1 MMNASVDLSRRNP
14 QEDFELI
21 QRIGSGTYGDVY
33 KARNVNTGEL
43 AAIKV
48 IKLEPGEDFAV
59 VQQEILMMK
68 DCKHSNIVAYFGS
81 YLRRDKLWISMEYC
95 GGGSLQDIYH
105 VTGPLLESQIA
116 YMSRETLQGLY
127 YLHNKGK
134 MHRDIKGANI
144 LLTDNGYVKL
154 ADFGVSAQITA
165 TLAKRKSFIGTPY
178 WMAPEVAA
186 VERKGGYNQLCDI
199 WAVGI
204 TAIELAELQP
214 PMFELHPMRA
224 LFLMTKSNFQPPKL
238 KDKVKWTDNFHH
250 FVKVALT
257 KNPKKRPTAEKLLQ
271 HPFVSQPLSRTLA
284 KELLDR
290 AKNPDHNNYND
301 FDDDDPEPESPV
313 SVPHRI
319 RSTSRSTR
327 EGKTLSE
334 INFGQVKFD
343 PPLRKETEPHHEP
356 CDSEPYLD
364 CVEELYYTARSNLDL
379 QLDYSHDSPCLLGGN
394 KSLLK
399 SVEEELQQRGHVAHL
414 GEDEEDDDD
423 GADDETHT
431 HKMNT
436 ILRPKVPP
444 PLPPKPKSISSP
456 QPQPKQDDSQSHS
469 EDDGSGTIKRCPA
482 PQTPKPA
489 SNVPPRPPPPR
500 LPPHRRSSLGNETA
514 SERSDGEASSA
525 PEDDGSFRHFWEWLH
540 TPHTEEELEEA
551 WEVLKEVKEEQEK
564 EDEEERNGLNSS
576 HNGERNSPADRQQS
590 TMPPSVPIRKDK
602 KDVPMPSSNGL
613 PPTPKVHMGA
623 CFSKVFNGCPLKIH
637 CATSWINPDTRDQY
651 LIFGAEEGIYTL
663 NLNELHETT
672 MEQLFP
678 RRCTWLYVMNNN
690 LLSVSGKASQLY
702 SHGMPGLFDQAR
714 QLQKLPVA
722 IPTHKLPDKM
732 IPRKFAVSTK
742 IPDTKGCQKCCVVRN
757 PYTGHKYLCGA
768 FQSHVML
775 LEWVESMQKFML
787 IKTIDFP
794 LPCPLEVFEML
805 VVPEQTY
812 PLICVAVSK
821 GSELNQV
828 VRFGTVNPNPN
839 ATSSWFTETDT
850 PQTCVIHVT
859 QLERD
864 TILVCL
870 DRCIKIVNLQGR
882 LKSSRKLSAE
892 LTFNFQIE
900 STVCLQD
907 SVLAF
912 WRHGMQGRSFKT
924 NEITQEISD
933 STRIFRLL
941 GSDRQ
946 SDHDRGITLP
956 RVVVLES
963 RPTDNPTAH
972 SNLYILAGHE
982 NSY

>member
-1 MMNASVDLSRRNP
+1 MNSSVDLSRRNP

-105 VTGPLLESQIA
+105 VTGPLSESQIA

-238 KDKVKWTDNFHH
+238 KDKLKWTNNFHH
-250 FVKVALT
+250 FVKLALT

-284 KELLDR
+284 IELLDK
-290 AKNPDHNNYND
+290 ANNPDHSTFND
-301 FDDDDPEPESPV
+301 FDDDEPEPESPV
-313 SVPHRI
+313 AVPHRI

-343 PPLRKETEPHHEP
+343 PLLRKETEPHHEP

-379 QLDYSHDSPCLLGGN
+379 HLEYGHDSPSLLGGN

-399 SVEEELQQRGHVAHL
+399 SVEEELQQS
-414 GEDEEDDDD
+414 
-423 GADDETHT
+423 
-431 HKMNT
+431 KSST
-436 ILRPKVPP
+436 IKRPKEPP
-444 PLPPKPKSISSP
+444 PLPPKPKSISSSQQPP
-456 QPQPKQDDSQSHS
+456 QQKNDESQLHH
-469 EDDGSGTIKRCPA
+469 EDDAGGGGTIKRCPSSEA
-482 PQTPKPA
+482 PSPAKP
-489 SNVPPRPPPPR
+489 SSSVPPRPPPPK
-500 LPPHRRSSLGNETA
+500 LPPHRRSSLGND
-514 SERSDGEASSA
+514 SPKRKDVGNSA
-525 PEDDGSFRHFWEWLH
+525 PEEDDDGSFRHFWEWLH

-564 EDEEERNGLNSS
+564 E
-576 HNGERNSPADRQQS
+576 
-590 TMPPSVPIRKDK
+590 
-602 KDVPMPSSNGL
+602 
-613 PPTPKVHMGA
+613 
-623 CFSKVFNGCPLKIH
+623 
-637 CATSWINPDTRDQY
+637 
-651 LIFGAEEGIYTL
+651 
-663 NLNELHETT
+663 
-672 MEQLFP
+672 
-678 RRCTWLYVMNNN
+678 
-690 LLSVSGKASQLY
+690 
-702 SHGMPGLFDQAR
+702 
-714 QLQKLPVA
+714 
-722 IPTHKLPDKM
+722 
-732 IPRKFAVSTK
+732 
-742 IPDTKGCQKCCVVRN
+742 
-757 PYTGHKYLCGA
+757 
-768 FQSHVML
+768 
-775 LEWVESMQKFML
+775 ES
-787 IKTIDFP
+787 
-794 LPCPLEVFEML
+794 
-805 VVPEQTY
+805 
-812 PLICVAVSK
+812 
-821 GSELNQV
+821 
-828 VRFGTVNPNPN
+828 
-839 ATSSWFTETDT
+839 
-850 PQTCVIHVT
+850 
-859 QLERD
+859 
-864 TILVCL
+864 
-870 DRCIKIVNLQGR
+870 
-882 LKSSRKLSAE
+882 KSS
-892 LTFNFQIE
+892 
-900 STVCLQD
+900 
-907 SVLAF
+907 
-912 WRHGMQGRSFKT
+912 
-924 NEITQEISD
+924 
-933 STRIFRLL
+933 
-941 GSDRQ
+941 
-946 SDHDRGITLP
+946 
-956 RVVVLES
+956 
-963 RPTDNPTAH
+963 
-972 SNLYILAGHE
+972 
-982 NSY
+982 